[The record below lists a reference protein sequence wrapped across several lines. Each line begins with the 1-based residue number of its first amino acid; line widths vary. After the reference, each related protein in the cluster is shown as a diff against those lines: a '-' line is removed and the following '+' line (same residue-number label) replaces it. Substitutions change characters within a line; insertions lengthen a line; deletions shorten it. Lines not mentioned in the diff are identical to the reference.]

1 MGVMATS
8 RRGLALLVGGLL
20 LGTTTAFAHGLQGAS
35 TTRTDACPP
44 GLGVN
49 APAPALIAK
58 KLIAR
63 GTRGSVVL
71 YGRLYASTTLPCRE
85 RQVGALVDPGYLMG
99 RTVRRDL
106 LPGQQ
111 LARSD
116 LSRPG
121 VDRGLTD
128 RAECTGLAIAP
139 VPVLIASKVIR
150 RGTPGPVI
158 QAERL
163 AELQTYPCY
172 WRRRGALAS
181 PDELF
186 GHVAGRDVFVGQQ
199 LTRAQF
205 R

>member
-1 MGVMATS
+1 MATS
-8 RRGLALLVGGLL
+8 RRGLALLVAVLL

-35 TTRTDACPP
+35 TNRTDACPP
-44 GLGVN
+44 GLGGN
-49 APAPALIAK
+49 APAPALVAR

-71 YGRLYASTTLPCRE
+71 YGPLYVSTTLPCLE
-85 RQVGALVDPGYLMG
+85 RRAGAIVDPGYLAG

-106 LPGQQ
+106 FPGQQ
-111 LARSD
+111 LTRSD
-116 LSRPG
+116 LTSPG

-128 RAECTGLAIAP
+128 RATCTGLAIAP

-158 QAERL
+158 QAKRL

-181 PDELF
+181 PEQLV
-186 GHVAGRDVFVGQQ
+186 GRVAKRDIFAGQQ

-205 R
+205 SVG